1 MPRFSRRMTAG
12 LRMPRFVR
20 EHAGIDHDLAQRAD
34 VFFLDVAA
42 EDQVGIGVRVQRA
55 VVLDL
60 GFQLS
65 RSPAGIAEREDG
77 VLRLGALRDR
87 LQNIHRRGQANSVVD
102 LQRRILDEEIA
113 RMQHEAAAGLDRAAF
128 QHLHGLGVLRQLDLI
143 GLLDDVELHQQF
155 GKVDTAGP
163 AVDDD
168 AHGAFGVM
176 RAELDHLA
184 LEARHLDSST
194 WQRVGISAVRLLA
207 GSRSGAVL
215 MGGVAFHLQ
224 PGWKTYW
231 LTPGD
236 SGVPPRFDF
245 SKSENIEAVTV
256 LWPAPTKF
264 DDGAGGYSLGYHDQV
279 VLPLRIVAKNADKP
293 VTLRADINYAVCEKL
308 CIPVEASAEL
318 AIASVASTEDSALFA
333 ALDTVPKPA
342 NVGDPNP
349 LTIRDVKREGKS
361 TVLVDVAVP
370 DTRAVD
376 LFVEGPTPDWALPVP
391 KLLERSPPGVKR
403 FAFELEGLPPGTNPE
418 GAALKL
424 TLVGGD
430 RAYEFNINLD

>member
-1 MPRFSRRMTAG
+1 MIVMVP
-12 LRMPRFVR
+12 LRAVL
-20 EHAGIDHDLAQRAD
+20 G
-34 VFFLDVAA
+34 VAA
-42 EDQVGIGVRVQRA
+42 LYVACAASEVRAEDASPWQR
-55 VVLDL
+55 
-60 GFQLS
+60 
-65 RSPAGIAEREDG
+65 
-77 VLRLGALRDR
+77 
-87 LQNIHRRGQANSVVD
+87 
-102 LQRRILDEEIA
+102 
-113 RMQHEAAAGLDRAAF
+113 
-128 QHLHGLGVLRQLDLI
+128 
-143 GLLDDVELHQQF
+143 
-155 GKVDTAGP
+155 
-163 AVDDD
+163 D
-168 AHGAFGVM
+168 AH
-176 RAELDHLA
+176 
-184 LEARHLDSST
+184 
-194 WQRVGISAVRLLA
+194 SAVRLLA
-207 GSRSGAVL
+207 GSRSGTVL
-215 MGGVAFHLQ
+215 LGGVAIQLQ

-231 LTPGD
+231 RTPGD

-245 SKSENIEAVTV
+245 SKSDNIEAVTV

-391 KLLERSPPGVKR
+391 TLLEPSPPGVKR
-403 FAFELEGLPPGTNPE
+403 FSFELDGLPPGAKPE

-430 RAYEFNINLD
+430 RAYEFNINLN

>member
-1 MPRFSRRMTAG
+1 MVVIVPM
-12 LRMPRFVR
+12 
-20 EHAGIDHDLAQRAD
+20 RA
-34 VFFLDVAA
+34 A
-42 EDQVGIGVRVQRA
+42 
-55 VVLDL
+55 L
-60 GFQLS
+60 GF
-65 RSPAGIAEREDG
+65 
-77 VLRLGALRDR
+77 
-87 LQNIHRRGQANSVVD
+87 
-102 LQRRILDEEIA
+102 
-113 RMQHEAAAGLDRAAF
+113 AAT
-128 QHLHGLGVLRQLDLI
+128 
-143 GLLDDVELHQQF
+143 LL
-155 GKVDTAGP
+155 ASS
-163 AVDDD
+163 
-168 AHGAFGVM
+168 
-176 RAELDHLA
+176 LA
-184 LEARHLDSST
+184 MEARAQDSSP
-194 WQRVGISAVRLLA
+194 WQRDGHSAVRLLA

-215 MGGVAFHLQ
+215 LGGIAFQLQ

-231 LTPGD
+231 RTPGD

-279 VLPLRIVAKNADKP
+279 VLPLRIVAKNSDKP

-349 LTIRDVKREGKS
+349 LTIRDVKRDGKS

-370 DTRAVD
+370 DTRAIN

-391 KLLERSPPGVKR
+391 KLLEHGPPGVKR